1 MFVKLIVDKFAF
13 KIQNEDI
20 LDDSQ
25 IIRMKYGMTVFIN
38 EFIKIMLLFL
48 VFSFINQFNLF
59 IYSFFILMTIRPLS
73 GGLHLDTSVKCF
85 LFSLSY
91 FILSVLAF
99 PNLIQ
104 LNKIIIII
112 LLVISTILI
121 YLYSP
126 IPSKFRPISCKKR
139 IQFFKILSTV
149 SSIIWSIVIIFF
161 IKNSTFINCGVWTI
175 FLLAVQLFLAQGVK
189 NYVIK
194 N

>member
-1 MFVKLIVDKFAF
+1 MIVKLIVDKFAF
-13 KIQNEDI
+13 KVQNEDI
-20 LDDSQ
+20 LDESQ
-25 IIRMKYGMTVFIN
+25 IIKMKYGMTVFIN
-38 EFIKIMLLFL
+38 EFIKIILLFL

-73 GGLHLDTSVKCF
+73 GGLHFNTSVKCF

-91 FILSVLAF
+91 FALTVLAF

-139 IQFFKILSTV
+139 IQFFKISSTV
-149 SSIIWSIVIIFF
+149 SSIIWSVVIIFF
-161 IKNSTFINCGVWTI
+161 IKDSKLINCGVWTI
-175 FLLAVQLFLAQGVK
+175 FLLALQLFLARGVK
-189 NYVIK
+189 DYVIK
-194 N
+194 D